1 MKKFLFS
8 FLIFSAYLHA
18 TLTGANFTQRD
29 VHILEDLDINPSF
42 ITDYKLQEIYE
53 KLQNQASME
62 HYIKK
67 FEEASIF
74 LPRIK
79 EILREEGIPTSFIY
93 MAMAESYFTI
103 DARSN
108 AKATGLWQFMYETGK
123 RYGLNSNIYVDE
135 RMDLVKSTVAATKYL
150 KALHKRFGKWYL
162 AAIAYNCGE
171 GRVVEALTRA
181 SLDLY
186 IQKNPKLKSDKKIKE
201 YRKVIYDYQK
211 RRTRFKN
218 LRAVYKEVQKL
229 GIRPELEYLLRVQP
243 KVGRQYLPQE
253 SRRYIR
259 KIISFGMLNSQ
270 NFIKIDENSHLLN
283 MGISKTIA
291 TVPVKGGL
299 HLKNIAKAIDMSYDD
314 LLNLNKHIKQSIIP
328 PTKKYYTINIPYDKL
343 TLFNKNSA
351 SIKDTKFAIHV
362 VKSGDT
368 LYGISRKYK
377 VPLKLIKEYNHLKTT
392 RLALRQKIELP
403 IPNDMI
409 GKINFTLF
417 DDRKRTKNYIVKNGD
432 SLYSIAKKYKV
443 DVKKLMRDNKLK
455 TTLLKIGDSIV
466 IR

>member
-1 MKKFLFS
+1 LKKIFFS
-8 FLIFSAYLHA
+8 FLIFTAYLHA
-18 TLTGANFTQRD
+18 TLTGASFTPRNL
-29 VHILEDLDINPSF
+29 HILDDLDIDPTF

-53 KLQNQASME
+53 KLQNQSNMD

-79 EILREEGIPTSFIY
+79 EILKEQGVPDSFIY

-135 RMDLVKSTVAATKYL
+135 RMDLVKSTVAAAKYL

-181 SLDLY
+181 TLDQY
-186 IQKNPKLKSDKKIKE
+186 IQKHPKLKFNDKIQE
-201 YRKVIYDYQK
+201 YRKIIYDYQK
-211 RRTRFKN
+211 RRTSYRSIRK
-218 LRAVYKEVQKL
+218 VYKEVQKL
-229 GIRPELEYLLRVQP
+229 GVQPELEYLLKVQP

-270 NFIKIDENSHLLN
+270 NYINIDTNSHLLN

-299 HLKNIAKAIDMSYDD
+299 HLKNIAKAIDMSYTD
-314 LLNLNKHIKQSIIP
+314 LLKLNKHIKQSIIP
-328 PTKKYYTINIPYDKL
+328 PTKKYYDINIPYDKL
-343 TLFNKNSA
+343 TLFNKNSD
-351 SIKDTKFAIHV
+351 SIKDTKFAIHI
-362 VKSGDT
+362 VKRGDT
-368 LYGISRKYK
+368 LYGISKKYK
-377 VPLKLIKEYNHLKTT
+377 VPVKLIKEYNHLKSSI
-392 RLALRQKIELP
+392 LNLRQKIQLP
-403 IPNDMI
+403 IPNDMV
-409 GKINFTLF
+409 GKVDFKLF
-417 DDRKRTKNYIVKNGD
+417 DDRKKIKNYVVKNGD

-443 DVKKLMRDNKLK
+443 DVNTLIKDNKLK
-455 TTLLKIGDSIV
+455 NTLLKIGDSIV